1 MATSNKQIH
10 VCDDWITTELSD
22 LATTHGLCNQMRMD
36 KDWIEVVGGLR
47 SVAVQYDPN
56 KLTPNQ
62 ALALFEKQLS
72 SYTPAKEQNC
82 SPIQLPV
89 CYHADFG
96 PDHHRVAEHLEISL
110 DSIAD
115 WHSGLTFTVAMIGFM
130 PGFGYLQSD
139 TAVPEIG
146 RLSQPRQRVEAG
158 SIGIIGDQSC
168 IYSFDSPGG
177 WPIIGRTSAKLF
189 DAANHPPA
197 LLSAGQTVRFKA
209 ISKHE
214 FERSE

>member
-1 MATSNKQIH
+1 MTASDNQIH
-10 VCDDWITTELSD
+10 VCDDWITTQLSD

-36 KDWIEVVGGLR
+36 KSWIEVVGGLR
-47 SVAVQYDPN
+47 SVAVQYDPLQ
-56 KLTPNQ
+56 LTPNQ
-62 ALALFEKQLS
+62 ALALFEEQLA
-72 SYTPAKEQNC
+72 SYIPAKEQNR
-82 SPIQLPV
+82 SQVELPV
-89 CYHADFG
+89 CYHSDFG
-96 PDHHRVAEHLEISL
+96 PDHQRVAEHIGIEV

-115 WHSGLTFTVAMIGFM
+115 WHSGLTFTVTMMGFI

-146 RLSQPRQRVEAG
+146 RLSQPRQNVEAG

-168 IYSFDSPGG
+168 IYSFDGPGG

-189 DAANHPPA
+189 DAASHPPA

-214 FERSE
+214 FEKLL